1 MESNKNDSGEEKI
14 GERRSGMKNG
24 LVESTRVAP
33 ILSHV
38 SLNEVAKCW
47 HLDLSVICFKTDCP
61 FQ

>member
-38 SLNEVAKCW
+38 SLNEVAK
-47 HLDLSVICFKTDCP
+47 
-61 FQ
+61 